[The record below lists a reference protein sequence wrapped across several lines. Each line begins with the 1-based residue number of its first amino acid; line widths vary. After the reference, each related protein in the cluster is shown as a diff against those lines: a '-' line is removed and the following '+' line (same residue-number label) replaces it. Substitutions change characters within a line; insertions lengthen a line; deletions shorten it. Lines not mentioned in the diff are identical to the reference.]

1 MGLVA
6 FGAAVVFCSCFHRL
20 SSRPPGEA
28 KPRAGPGRVQEGRD
42 LLTLYGAL
50 YGASATPPPT
60 LKGKGGR
67 AGAWPGWG
75 CWMPAWGCR
84 GVRPKC
90 GVLCQQLFSA
100 ALITAV
106 LSGGRHSIL

>member
-60 LKGKGGR
+60 LKGEGWSGWCMARLGLLDASVGLPGR
-67 AGAWPGWG
+67 P
-75 CWMPAWGCR
+75 P
-84 GVRPKC
+84 
-90 GVLCQQLFSA
+90 
-100 ALITAV
+100 
-106 LSGGRHSIL
+106 

>member
-28 KPRAGPGRVQEGRD
+28 KPRAGPGRVQEGCD

-50 YGASATPPPT
+50 YGASATPPPHFER
-60 LKGKGGR
+60 GR
-67 AGAWPGWG
+67 VVGLVHGQAGAAG
-75 CWMPAWGCR
+75 CQR
-84 GVRPKC
+84 GAAGASALSV
-90 GVLCQQLFSA
+90 GFSA
-100 ALITAV
+100 SSYFRL
-106 LSGGRHSIL
+106 L